1 MGPVQDTNLSE
12 QQLVSLGQVL
22 QTLREADDTKV
33 LIEQTIAYL
42 KTNFAETFG
51 LIWLGLYD
59 RLDNRLVGKG
69 GRVPKGGGEL
79 LKQRFNLSSGEL
91 MAQVVIQHRPIA
103 VADLRQE
110 SRAGEWQRIAQR
122 QEIQGTMIFPL
133 VCRDRCL
140 GVLVLAAK
148 QWGTFPSTPEKA
160 CLSIVLGEVANRL
173 ERVERDWQQQ
183 QLKRPIDPLIRLMDR
198 MRLLNFLGQRLEAVI
213 EETHRFIGTGRTS
226 IYWFEPKQRYF
237 WRRISNQAKTTVL
250 LDNTSP
256 TSGITAQEVSLFY
269 QALLGDQVVT
279 IEPGQSSIRLDAAQK
294 VLQLLKAK
302 SLLAAPI
309 IYQRELVGFLS
320 VEDNGKR
327 LWEAEEKQYLRSA
340 AQMVAL
346 ASPLEDME
354 AVIQQSQL
362 DNALISEI
370 SQSLYNRTD
379 WRQTVTKSADLLG
392 KRLKIDRLIVLLY
405 NKETQQFDVCY
416 QSHPRN
422 RRPIGNSLPAL
433 SELDWRLLESHP
445 SPVTIE
451 NWEDDLRLGTWRKL
465 LLELGGKS
473 LMACSTSPGQALEG
487 VLLIYNDTPRSWT
500 LAEANLFQIAA
511 QQLGLILHQWQLQ
524 RQQEQSQ
531 SLQNALRQ
539 CVLRM
544 QNFNRLDDL
553 ERYALSAVS
562 KVTESPFVALLAWF
576 PGDHTAQ
583 VVLPNDLVDK
593 RFILAPNTAI
603 DLYQD
608 PLIQQILAQPN
619 PLRLSA
625 AALPAAS
632 AWIKFKTTGS
642 LLAAT
647 LRTESNQEILGILLI
662 ADVGDRYWSD
672 RHQLALTTIVNQL
685 AWCRR
690 SLKLSTRLE
699 SQRSNLT
706 QLTWYKQRHLEEL
719 YRTIS
724 SGVGKLLEISK
735 PGQDALAVTRQQQI
749 LRQMQDVV
757 NPLQQMIT
765 DEFWQL
771 QFKHEPSPLIGLLR
785 RTLERV
791 DGVIKE
797 RQLWSQVH
805 NEDNP
810 LVTGDMNKLELM
822 LYEVLLSAC
831 ERSQIGS
838 RVDIWCR
845 QFDPNWVEIAITD
858 TGEVSEYLLQALNG
872 ELAWDQLAPSPI
884 DSGTGLHL
892 QICKTL
898 AQQMGAEFTLIAM
911 EDHRVMSR
919 LMLPSLPYGSV
930 KPSLSTP

>member
-1 MGPVQDTNLSE
+1 MGPVKETIISE

-22 QTLREADDTKV
+22 QTLRESDDTKV
-33 LIEQTIAYL
+33 LIEHTLTYL
-42 KTNFAETFG
+42 KQNFAETFG

-69 GRVPKGGGEL
+69 GVAPKGNEL
-79 LKQRFNLSSGEL
+79 LKQRFVLASGEL
-91 MAQVVIQHRPIA
+91 MAQVVMQQRPIA

-110 SRAGEWQRIAQR
+110 SRAGDWQRIAQR
-122 QEIQGTMIFPL
+122 QDVQGTMIFPL
-133 VCRDRCL
+133 VHRDRCL

-148 QWGTFPSTPEKA
+148 QWGTFPSTQEKA
-160 CLSIVLGEVANRL
+160 CLSILLGEVAAIL

-183 QLKRPIDPLIRLMDR
+183 QRKRPIDPLMRLMDR
-198 MRLLNFLGQRLEAVI
+198 LRQLQYLGQRLEAVI
-213 EETHRFIGTGRTS
+213 EETHRFVGSGRTS

-237 WRRISNQAKTTVL
+237 WRRISNQAKTSVL

-269 QALLGDQVVT
+269 QSLLNDQVVT
-279 IEPGQSSIRLDAAQK
+279 IVPGQSSIRVDAAQK

-309 IYQRELVGFLS
+309 IYQRQLVGFLA

-327 LWEAEEKQYLRSA
+327 DWEEEEQQYLRSA

-392 KRLKIDRLIVLLY
+392 KRLKIDRLVVILY
-405 NKETQQFDVCY
+405 NKETKLFDVCY

-422 RRPIGNSLPAL
+422 RRPIANQLPGL
-433 SELDWRLLESHP
+433 SELDWRLLENNT
-445 SPVTIE
+445 SPISIE
-451 NWEDDLRLGTWRKL
+451 NWEEDLRLGTWRKL
-465 LLELGGKS
+465 LLDLGSKS
-473 LMACSTSPGQALEG
+473 VMACSTAPGQTLEG
-487 VLLIYNDTPRSWT
+487 VLLIGNETPRSWT
-500 LAEANLFQIAA
+500 SSESNLFQIAA
-511 QQLGLILHQWQLQ
+511 QQLGLILNQWQLQ

-531 SLQNALRQ
+531 SLQAALRQ

-553 ERYALSAVS
+553 ERFALASAA
-562 KVTESPFVALLAWF
+562 KVTESPFVALLSWF
-576 PGDHTAQ
+576 PGDTTAQ
-583 VVLPNDLVDK
+583 VVVPNELVDK
-593 RFILAPNTAI
+593 RFTLSANTEI
-603 DLYQD
+603 DIYQD

-619 PLRLSA
+619 PVRLPSA
-625 AALPAAS
+625 TMPAAS
-632 AWIKFKTTGS
+632 RWIQFKTTGS

-647 LRTESNQEILGILLI
+647 LRTESHQEILGILLV
-662 ADVGDRYWSD
+662 ADVGDRHWSD
-672 RHQLALTTIVNQL
+672 RHRLALDTIVTQL

-690 SLKLSTRLE
+690 SIKLATRLE
-699 SQRSNLT
+699 HQRRNLT
-706 QLTWYKQRHLEEL
+706 QLTWYKQRHLEEV
-719 YRTIS
+719 YRTIN

-735 PGQDALAVTRQQQI
+735 PGQDALVATRQQQI

-757 NPLQQMIT
+757 TPLQQMIT
-765 DEFWQL
+765 DEFWEL
-771 QFKHEPSPLIGLLR
+771 QFKNEPLPLIGLLR

-810 LVTGDMNKLELM
+810 MVTGDTSKLELV

-831 ERSQIGS
+831 RRSQTGS

-884 DSGTGLHL
+884 DSGTGRHL
-892 QICKTL
+892 QICKNL
-898 AQQMGAEFTLIAM
+898 AQQMGADFTLMAL
-911 EDHRVMSR
+911 EDNRVMSR
-919 LMLPSLPYGSV
+919 LMLPSV
-930 KPSLSTP
+930 AVNR